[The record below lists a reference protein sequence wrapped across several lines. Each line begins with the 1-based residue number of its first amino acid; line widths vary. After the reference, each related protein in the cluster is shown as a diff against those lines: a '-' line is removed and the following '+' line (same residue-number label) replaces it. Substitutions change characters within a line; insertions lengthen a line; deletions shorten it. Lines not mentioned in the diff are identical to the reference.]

1 MTTSIEIYTD
11 GASRNNPGQAAI
23 GVVINDKHGHTIG
36 EISRCI
42 GIATNNQAEYRAVI
56 AGLEMATRLG
66 AGQIELKTDSELV
79 ARQLSGRYRVKNAG
93 IKPLHQKCV
102 QLLGGFEKY
111 TITSIAR
118 RLNTRADSL
127 ANQALDGRSS

>member
-1 MTTSIEIYTD
+1 MTASIEIYTD

-23 GVVINDKHGHTIG
+23 GVVITDRQGHTVG

-56 AGLEMATRLG
+56 AGLEMASQLG

-79 ARQLSGRYRVKNAG
+79 ARQLMGRYRVKDAG
-93 IKPLHQKCV
+93 LRPLYQKCI

-118 RLNTRADSL
+118 KLNTRADDL
-127 ANQALDGRSS
+127 ANQALDGPK